1 MSFFSDLFEGNF
13 GNLGTDLSHSFS
25 SFGKHP
31 SEMWETAAAAAAALT
46 GGAALGFLPGLGG
59 LGAAGAGALD
69 FGGLFGGGA
78 GAADALAPLGY
89 SAAGDAVDTGGLFS
103 GMFGDMASTSGQGGL
118 GAIDTA
124 FGSGAGLGGDIAPI
138 ASGTS
143 VGATDI
149 GAGIGS
155 TAGTLGGAGAGASPG
170 LLSQAGTWA
179 MEHPLAA
186 GSLALGA
193 GNIAKQALFPPSIP
207 NQAQLTGIAN
217 QAGVEASHLQGE
229 AQQFLQPSLTGKLPP
244 QLEAQVKQATQDA
257 INTDKARYAS
267 MGLGNSTMS
276 ADQQAYIELQ
286 AQAMRGQLAQ
296 QLAQTG
302 MGLMQQATA
311 DMNIES
317 QIYSEL
323 MKVQMQ
329 EDASLEQSIS
339 GFASSLA
346 YASVVGQR
354 KGP

>member
-25 SFGKHP
+25 SFANHP
-31 SEMWETAAAAAAALT
+31 KEWLELGGGALAGLT
-46 GGAALGFLPGLGG
+46 GGAALGLLPGLGG

-78 GAADALAPLGY
+78 AADALAPLGY

-155 TAGTLGGAGAGASPG
+155 TAGTVGGAGAGASPG

-179 MEHPLAA
+179 MNNPLAA

-229 AQQFLQPSLTGKLPP
+229 ANQFLQPSLTGKLPP

-302 MGLMQQATA
+302 TALMQQATA

-323 MKVQMQ
+323 MQVQMQ

-354 KGP
+354 RGP